1 MGLASALARMVQPL
15 TKANPAG
22 EGNYHAGPY
31 TVSGG
36 VLPYSSA
43 PWNFWQADMDIQSMP
58 SCSIVEACIWA
69 YIRAIA
75 QLPGYHRRDRDDGG
89 VETVTTSALSRLL
102 RTPSS
107 YQTSSDFL
115 VHLIRSLLL
124 NGNSY
129 WLAQRNS
136 RNEVEA
142 LHWTDPRQCRVREV
156 PISGQAFAEIF
167 YEISTNPLLETN
179 VFGTRGLVV
188 PARDVLHI
196 KLATPRHPLI
206 GETWLSALAYE
217 LGTRAGINQGAASF
231 AANMSRP
238 SGILTTDMNLS
249 AAQVGQLREA
259 WKAQSSGM
267 NAGGVPLLTM
277 GVKFQ
282 PMSVSNEDA
291 QIVEQ
296 LKLNDRTIA
305 AVFGVPGIILGIT
318 EGGTARSAEA
328 VMTEWLASGLGWLLN
343 HIEVA
348 IDSFIGLNA
357 VTAWREFTEYDTRAL
372 LRSLFAERMD
382 GLTKGVLGGVLAPNE
397 ARRLEGYPD
406 AEDGDEPRLQT
417 QVVPLSAWSQTM
429 PPQPTADVPPVPDP
443 PESAPP
449 PPEPDSPEKGIDIG
463 NKLALR
469 IRQHAD
475 FRRAA

>member
-1 MGLASALARMVQPL
+1 MGFASALSRIVQPL
-15 TKANPAG
+15 TKAANPAG
-22 EGNYHAGPY
+22 EANWHAGPY
-31 TVSGG
+31 TVNGG
-36 VLPYSSA
+36 FLPYSSV
-43 PWNFWQADMDIQSMP
+43 PWNFWQSDMDPVSMP

-69 YIRAIA
+69 YIRALA

-102 RTPSS
+102 RTPNS

-129 WLAQRNS
+129 WLAQRNA

-156 PISGQAFAEIF
+156 PIGGQAFAEIF
-167 YEISTNPLLETN
+167 YEIGPNPLLEPN
-179 VFGTRGLVV
+179 VFGTRAMVI

-217 LGTRAGINQGAASF
+217 LSTRAGINAGAAAF
-231 AANMSRP
+231 AANQSRP
-238 SGILTTDMNLS
+238 SGILTSDMNLS
-249 AAQVGQLREA
+249 GAQVADLRAA
-259 WKAQSSGM
+259 WKRESSGL
-267 NAGGVPLLTM
+267 NAGNVPLLTM

-282 PMSVSNEDA
+282 PMSISAEDA

-296 LKLNDRTIA
+296 LKLNDRTVA

-328 VMTEWLASGLGWLLN
+328 VMTEWLASGLGWLIN
-343 HIEVA
+343 HIEVS
-348 IDSFIGLNA
+348 IDSFVGLNTVA
-357 VTAWREFTEYDTRAL
+357 AGREYTEYDTRAL

-382 GLTKGVLGGVLAPNE
+382 GLVKGVQGGVFAPNE
-397 ARRLEGYPD
+397 ARALEGYP
-406 AEDGDEPRLQT
+406 AAKDGDEPRVQQ
-417 QVVPLSAWSQTM
+417 QVVPLSAWSK
-429 PPQPTADVPPVPDP
+429 PPPATPAPKAPP
-443 PESAPP
+443 APP
-449 PPEPDSPEKGIDIG
+449 PAEPVASNEDKIAETVGLTEKLI
-463 NKLALR
+463 LR
-469 IRQHAD
+469 VRKHVD